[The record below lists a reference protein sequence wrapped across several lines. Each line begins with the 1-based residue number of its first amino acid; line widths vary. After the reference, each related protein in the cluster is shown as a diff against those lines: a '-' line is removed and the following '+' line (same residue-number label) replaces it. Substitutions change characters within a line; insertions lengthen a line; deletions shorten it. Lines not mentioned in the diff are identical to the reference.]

1 VVLDAVVVGE
11 LDGLVVE
18 AMHSLV
24 DQLRMLLVA
33 TVHVELVLRRP
44 VQPASVHDAIPV
56 TDRESGLREFLKK
69 IKFMKTTGFL
79 KCPLKFILKFS
90 TLILTEKLQSHFFA
104 VTETLNGDKSD
115 SSQCYSEFY

>member
-56 TDRESGLREFLKK
+56 TDRESGLREFKI
-69 IKFMKTTGFL
+69 IKFTKTTGFL

-115 SSQCYSEFY
+115 SSHCYSEFY

>member
-56 TDRESGLREFLKK
+56 TDRESGLREFKK
-69 IKFMKTTGFL
+69 
-79 KCPLKFILKFS
+79 
-90 TLILTEKLQSHFFA
+90 KLHSRRRLDF
-104 VTETLNGDKSD
+104 
-115 SSQCYSEFY
+115 